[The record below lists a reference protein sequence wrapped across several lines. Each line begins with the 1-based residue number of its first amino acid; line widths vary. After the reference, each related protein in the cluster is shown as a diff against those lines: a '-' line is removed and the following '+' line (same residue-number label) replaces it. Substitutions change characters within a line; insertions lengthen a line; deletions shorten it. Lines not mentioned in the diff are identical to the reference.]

1 MKILSIGEKLHH
13 PALEITS
20 INESSLPQCDT
31 IDQYDYIIINGGD
44 GTIRRV
50 LKQLHFLNHI
60 PVFILNPRGSFNV
73 VAKLHRVPK
82 IDIVLEL
89 LANGKIPKTR
99 KHNIFKINDELFL
112 FSAGNMGDLQHIFL
126 SETLRFG
133 ILEKG
138 PLKYLLAAIFLLPAH
153 LIMTPFMLLSSKR
166 FFIFTPLKFIKKLG
180 NFYGRVEKEIIID
193 LGNEYN
199 MLELDGDIVTIH
211 GRHLHIKQAGTISIV
226 TQ

>member
-1 MKILSIGEKLHH
+1 
-13 PALEITS
+13 
-20 INESSLPQCDT
+20 
-31 IDQYDYIIINGGD
+31 
-44 GTIRRV
+44 
-50 LKQLHFLNHI
+50 
-60 PVFILNPRGSFNV
+60 
-73 VAKLHRVPK
+73 
-82 IDIVLEL
+82 
-89 LANGKIPKTR
+89 PKTR
-99 KHNIFKINDELFL
+99 KHNIFKINVELFL
-112 FSAGNMGDLQHIFL
+112 FSAGNMGDLQQKFL

-138 PLKYLLAAIFLLPAH
+138 LLKYLLAAIFLLPAH